1 MWSLRFSEII
11 TSYQVYMKL
20 NYHFSFREIENG
32 TISEAGL
39 GCTAESFLE
48 PRIHHVKL
56 GKGSVLC
63 PSEDLQYILS
73 WRLGNVF
80 LQTNLG
86 NSFVSLLLA
95 YMKIEFVNIISC
107 LQMGMSSLSTWS
119 FFFNFASF
127 LMKNKPNKVS
137 KKQARKQIVGTIEQ
151 LFCGKERRRRANV
164 LN

>member
-32 TISEAGL
+32 AVSEVGL

-56 GKGSVLC
+56 GKGSVPC

-73 WRLGNVF
+73 RRLGNVV

-95 YMKIEFVNIISC
+95 YMKIEFVNIVSC

-119 FFFNFASF
+119 FFSILLLF
-127 LMKNKPNKVS
+127 LWKINRIRSVKNKQGNKS
-137 KKQARKQIVGTIEQ
+137 SGQ
-151 LFCGKERRRRANV
+151 
-164 LN
+164 